1 MFSLRNRGDEDTLT
15 FRVRR
20 LVFDDFIV
28 SCFSHRIDCCEVT
41 SRSTVPSPIVCIFNA
56 GGARRSGPSLPT
68 SMSELVRGTGWSP
81 DADAPEAR
89 DPFF

>member
-1 MFSLRNRGDEDTLT
+1 MFSLRNRRDKNMMTL
-15 FRVRR
+15 RLRR

-28 SCFSHRIDCCEVT
+28 LRFSHRIDCCEVA
-41 SRSTVPSPIVCIFNA
+41 SRSTVPSPIVSIFTA
-56 GGARRSGPSLPT
+56 GGARRSGPPLPT
-68 SMSELVRGTGWSP
+68 SMPELVRGTDWSP

>member
-15 FRVRR
+15 LRVRR

-56 GGARRSGPSLPT
+56 GGARRSGPPLLT